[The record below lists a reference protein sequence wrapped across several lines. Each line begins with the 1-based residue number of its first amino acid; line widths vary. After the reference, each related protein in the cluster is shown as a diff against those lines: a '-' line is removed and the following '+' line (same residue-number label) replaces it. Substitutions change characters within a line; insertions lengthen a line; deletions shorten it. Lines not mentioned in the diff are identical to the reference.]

1 MNLRTIRR
9 TAGLSQ
15 QALGELTGLHQ
26 ATISRIESG
35 KHNVT
40 LEQLRRFGEVLGVT
54 LHELVNEDRVA

>member
-1 MNLRTIRR
+1 MNLRTHRL

-40 LEQLRRFGEVLGVT
+40 LEQLRRIGEALGVS
-54 LHELVNEDRVA
+54 LQDLVNEDKAA